1 MPAKK
6 RKTTPAARR
15 RKKSTAKK
23 PAAPQHALPPGFWAQ
38 VGAVAL
44 LAVAVLYIVT
54 WCGAGGPV
62 LDWLQAASLG
72 LIGYAVYVVP
82 LLCMYVAVEI
92 FRAEDNRL
100 PLAMKCASYLVLV
113 WFAGLFGLLHDAHG
127 HPTGGWVGRTLNDY
141 LMLPLVSA
149 SVGVFLYM
157 LLIAITILFIVRTSP
172 VTIMR
177 AVWGWITPTRTDED
191 KANAEVA
198 GKLAATDTG
207 DKDSVKK
214 ARLSFGGGHKN
225 RDEQPAAKSTLSDD
239 FTMNMGVP
247 TETNPHLP
255 DKEPKKKRTA
265 SLKGA
270 GAATQDSQA
279 EQRQAL
285 VAVSDPNWQ
294 PPSLDIL
301 EKKQRPADTG
311 DVQAN
316 AQIIQD
322 TLREFN
328 INVEM
333 EGANIGPKVTQYT
346 LRPPSGVKLTR
357 IANLESNIALNLA
370 ASSLRI
376 EAPIPGKKAVGIEV
390 PNVRAADVRLY
401 GVLESKQW
409 KNATEPLSFAI
420 GKDISGS
427 AVVGELNKM
436 PHLLI
441 AGQTGSGKSVMINT
455 LLTSLLYRNSPSDMK
470 LILVDPKQVEMA
482 PYEDIPHL
490 LTPVINNPEKTISA
504 LKWAVNEM
512 ERRYKL
518 LAEEK
523 IRDIKTY
530 NQRLAQRGRTISVA
544 DENGNM
550 QQHEEGA
557 MPYIVIVIDELADL
571 MMLAARDVEAL
582 IVRLAQKAR
591 AVGIHLVLATQRP
604 SVDVITGLIKAN
616 VPARIAFTVAGQV
629 DSRTILDQNGAEK
642 LLGYG
647 DMLMKTAQ
655 MGKPKR
661 IQGAWVTDD
670 EVNKITDHLRAQSA
684 PQYNDE
690 IVAQPVQLNGK
701 GGVVMDFDGG
711 GSDGTDDM
719 YKDALRVVIESKK
732 ASASLLQ
739 RRLRVGYARA
749 ARLIEEL
756 EEHGVIGPAD
766 GARPR
771 EVLVSSLEELE

>member
-1 MPAKK
+1 MIMPRKK
-6 RKTTPAARR
+6 KTTRG
-15 RKKSTAKK
+15 RKSAKQ
-23 PAAPQHALPPGFWAQ
+23 APQHTLPAGFWAQ
-38 VGAVAL
+38 VGAVSLIAISIL
-44 LAVAVLYIVT
+44 YVVA
-54 WCGAGGPV
+54 WFGAGGPV
-62 LDWLQAASLG
+62 LEWLQKTSLQA
-72 LIGYAVYVVP
+72 IGYAVYVVP
-82 LLCMYVAVEI
+82 LLFVYVAVEI
-92 FRAEDNRL
+92 FRAEDNKL
-100 PLAMKCASYLVLV
+100 PFVMRFATGLMVV
-113 WFAGLFGLLHDAHG
+113 WCAGLFGLMKDSVG
-127 HPTGGWVGRTLNDY
+127 HTTGGFVGELLNNY
-141 LMLPLVSA
+141 IMLQMVDA
-149 SVGVFLYM
+149 TIAGFLYV
-157 LLIAITILFIVRTSP
+157 LLILITALFITRVSP
-172 VTIMR
+172 FTVISSIWDWMQSNLR
-177 AVWGWITPTRTDED
+177 EEERSNKEMMQ
-191 KANAEVA
+191 KANASEDA
-198 GKLAATDTG
+198 PM
-207 DKDSVKK
+207 
-214 ARLSFGGGHKN
+214 RLKFGGTKK
-225 RDEQPAAKSTLSDD
+225 DTAASLGDD
-239 FTMNMGVP
+239 FKLNMGVP
-247 TETNPHLP
+247 TEAA
-255 DKEPKKKRTA
+255 EQAKKPRLA
-265 SLKGA
+265 SLKGSA
-270 GAATQDSQA
+270 VPDKQA
-279 EQRQAL
+279 EEKQAL

-301 EKKQRPADTG
+301 EKKQRPADAG

-316 AQIIQD
+316 AQIIKD
-322 TLREFN
+322 TLSEFN

-333 EGANIGPKVTQYT
+333 EGANVGPKVTQYT

-390 PNVRAADVRLY
+390 PNVRAADVRLH

-409 KNATEPLSFAI
+409 KGATEPLSFAI
-420 GKDISGS
+420 GKDISGQ

-455 LLTSLLYRNSPSDMK
+455 LLTSLLYRNSPSEMK

-490 LTPVINNPEKTISA
+490 LTPVINDPEKTISA

-530 NQRLAQRGRTISVA
+530 NQRLQQRGRKISVE
-544 DENGNM
+544 DEDGNM

-557 MPYIVIVIDELADL
+557 MPYIVVVIDELADL
-571 MMLAARDVEAL
+571 MMIAARDVEAL

-661 IQGAWVTDD
+661 IQGAWVTDE

-690 IVAQPVQLNGK
+690 IVAQPVQLSGK
-701 GGVVMDFDGG
+701 GSTVMDFG
-711 GSDGTDDM
+711 GSGDSSDDM
-719 YKDALRVVIESKK
+719 YKDALRVVVESKK

-756 EEHGVIGPAD
+756 EENGVIGPAD

-771 EVLVSSLEELE
+771 EVLVASLDEIE